1 MKNMVLRYKKSP
13 DHLFYVGF
21 TPEDFMLLL
30 TVRIPFSRSD
40 FFNDLARCEKS
51 PCNTVICAIF
61 VLLQNFLGTIK
72 NLADF
77 D

>member
-1 MKNMVLRYKKSP
+1 
-13 DHLFYVGF
+13 
-21 TPEDFMLLL
+21 MLLL
-30 TVRIPFSRSD
+30 TVRIPFSRSE

-77 D
+77 DERFITFFFKTLSENCV